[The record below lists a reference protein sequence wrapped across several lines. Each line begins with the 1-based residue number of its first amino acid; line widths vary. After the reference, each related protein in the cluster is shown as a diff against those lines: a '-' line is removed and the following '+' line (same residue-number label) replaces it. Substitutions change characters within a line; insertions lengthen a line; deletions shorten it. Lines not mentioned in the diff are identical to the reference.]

1 MVTSDHANSAVGGVA
16 SFYAGATGD
25 EGQAA
30 KISFGSDGRIRGSG
44 AYVRDRFG
52 DESEFLIAAT
62 TVFGG
67 GEDGDLMIQS
77 NGSGGSLKVWKD
89 GNQSSTPGQTIG
101 AGSAGNI
108 ASVNLSLIHI

>member
-1 MVTSDHANSAVGGVA
+1 MVTSDHSNS
-16 SFYAGATGD
+16 SRWWCYIILWQATGD
-25 EGQAA
+25 EGQA

-52 DESEFLIAAT
+52 DESEFLILTT

-89 GNQSSTPGQTIG
+89 GNQSSTQSNNRTEG
-101 AGSAGNI
+101 GNI
-108 ASVNLSLIHI
+108 YL

>member
-1 MVTSDHANSAVGGVA
+1 MVQLDWLLQTTKLNVGGVA

-52 DESEFLIAAT
+52 DESEFLI
-62 TVFGG
+62 
-67 GEDGDLMIQS
+67 
-77 NGSGGSLKVWKD
+77 
-89 GNQSSTPGQTIG
+89 
-101 AGSAGNI
+101 
-108 ASVNLSLIHI
+108 VNNCIWWWRRW